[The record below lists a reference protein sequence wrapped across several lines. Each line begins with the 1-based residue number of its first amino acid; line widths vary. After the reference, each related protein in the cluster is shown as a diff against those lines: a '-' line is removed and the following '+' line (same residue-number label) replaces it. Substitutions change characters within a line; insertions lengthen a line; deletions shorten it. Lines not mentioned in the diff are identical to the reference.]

1 MPPKLEI
8 SAQPKYENPS
18 IVNQAL
24 LRDGA
29 RENSQEVFPIMSV
42 SKSFCGAVSALMAA
56 DGDFGKNGINATLAE
71 VLQQAGGQYPER
83 LREIELYEK
92 MLQKKGISDIKIYE
106 LLNHT
111 SGIKE
116 GEAAASSYKDKT
128 SLQFFVDKL
137 ERGADRG
144 AWRYNNAAYMLLGEI
159 IGLSSKSGSY
169 KSELQARVLEPL
181 QLTRTA
187 DIYDSPE
194 ALSRVSRV
202 DSIAGTFG
210 HNGLMVKEAQ
220 SYSPLEADAF
230 GRVPL
235 AAGGL
240 CSNIDDME
248 KYATAL
254 GEMVVGRDS
263 LLTASMSVQEEQEI
277 KKREIAKIYEE
288 SRAANGYSLGIFVE
302 TDKDKTVINHGG
314 GFPANSSNMTA
325 EVPVDP
331 AAKPQVDIFM
341 RQENYIAA
349 LLLNPNM
356 IPTLLMKEYLGK
368 HTNAGERDQ
377 LSAAF
382 HRAHATHLIEQGN
395 LPQDF
400 LSDDYNKFFDAFAK
414 VSPDIAQHLRENY
427 TQENGAID
435 NEKLKQ
441 DFRNIDD
448 VMKMMSGFESF
459 KTAKREADAMLGNF
473 YFKEGLTDLLQG
485 KSDCKDAFAAAQ
497 EKGFD
502 VGKALQENQQ
512 LVTEGRSG
520 LKEFQ
525 KIILDKIYSSFTEG
539 KVDGHAAAR

>member
-1 MPPKLEI
+1 M
-8 SAQPKYENPS
+8 
-18 IVNQAL
+18 
-24 LRDGA
+24 
-29 RENSQEVFPIMSV
+29 
-42 SKSFCGAVSALMAA
+42 AV
-56 DGDFGKNGINATLAE
+56 DGDFGENGINATLAE
-71 VLQQAGGQYPER
+71 VLQQARGQYPQR
-83 LREIELYEK
+83 LGEIELYEK
-92 MLQKKGISDIKIYE
+92 MLQEKGISDIKIYE
-106 LLNHT
+106 LLNHA

-116 GEAAASSYKDKT
+116 GEAAASAYKDKT

-137 ERGADRG
+137 EQAADRG

-181 QLTRTA
+181 QLTQTTE
-187 DIYDSPE
+187 IYDSPE
-194 ALSRVSRV
+194 ALLRVSRV

-210 HNGLMVKEAQ
+210 HNGLLVKEAQ
-220 SYSPLEADAF
+220 SYSPLDADAF

-254 GEMVVGRDS
+254 GLVVVGRDNP
-263 LLTASMSVQEEQEI
+263 LTAAMSVKKKQKVAEI
-277 KKREIAKIYEE
+277 YQQV
-288 SRAANGYSLGIFVE
+288 RAQNGYSLGIFIE
-302 TDKDKTVINHGG
+302 THPDKTVIHHGG
-314 GFPANSSNMTA
+314 GFPANSSNMA
-325 EVPVDP
+325 VEVFVDLE
-331 AAKPQVDIFM
+331 AQPQVDIFM

-356 IPTLLMKEYLGK
+356 IPTLLMKEYLDK
-368 HTNAGERDQ
+368 HTNPDERDQ
-377 LSAAF
+377 LSAVF
-382 HRAHATHLIEQGN
+382 HRAHAAHLIEQGN

-414 VSPDIAQHLRENY
+414 VAPDVERHLRENY

-459 KTAKREADAMLGNF
+459 KTDKREADAMLGNF
-473 YFKEGLTDLLQG
+473 YFKEGLAGLLQG
-485 KSDCKDAFAAAQ
+485 KSGCKDAFVAAQ

-502 VGKALQENQQ
+502 AKKALQENQET
-512 LVTEGRSG
+512 VAAG
-520 LKEFQ
+520 KERLEKFQ
-525 KIILDKIYSSFTEG
+525 QIIVDTIYSSLTESE
-539 KVDGHAAAR
+539 VDGHAAVR